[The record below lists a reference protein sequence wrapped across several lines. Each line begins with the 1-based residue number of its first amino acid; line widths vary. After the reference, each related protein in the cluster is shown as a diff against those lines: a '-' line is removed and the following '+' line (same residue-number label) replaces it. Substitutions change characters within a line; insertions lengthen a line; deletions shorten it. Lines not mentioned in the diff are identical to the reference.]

1 MIVTVGSMKS
11 GAGKSKAGR
20 RACLGASPGRAGRVA
35 GRRGQQTT
43 IPLRAEAGRLPAP
56 ACVWFPN
63 HRMLGPQMR
72 SQARRDEVVV
82 LDAGGRYNLALRTAV
97 QLCDVLLVPVRT
109 RSSDVWA
116 LADMVQVID
125 EVSATREG
133 LRAYAVPN
141 AAAPGV
147 SPPNAQEAAVAE
159 FPQFTLLDRT
169 IRQRKALA
177 IALGF
182 GLAVDELTPRDPK
195 ACCEIADLTNIVR
208 ADAVPIRRI
217 SNGNANHQA
226 GGEAGRPPAEAG
238 AQGVMR
244 ESRADH
250 RDAAPGDFDRI
261 ERLARD
267 ARMTRPG
274 LLNLFVHRG
283 LEPGL

>member
-97 QLCDVLLVPVRT
+97 QLCDVLLVPVRP
-109 RSSDVWA
+109 RSADVWA
-116 LADMVQVID
+116 LADMAQVID

-133 LRAYAVPN
+133 LRAYAVLN
-141 AAAPGV
+141 AADPGV
-147 SPPNAQEAAVAE
+147 SPANAQEAAVTE
-159 FPQFTLLDRT
+159 FPQFTLPDRT
-169 IRQRKALA
+169 SNRHVDV
-177 IALGF
+177 IAL
-182 GLAVDELTPRDPK
+182 
-195 ACCEIADLTNIVR
+195 
-208 ADAVPIRRI
+208 
-217 SNGNANHQA
+217 
-226 GGEAGRPPAEAG
+226 PAEPLRTPA
-238 AQGVMR
+238 R
-244 ESRADH
+244 P
-250 RDAAPGDFDRI
+250 AP
-261 ERLARD
+261 
-267 ARMTRPG
+267 
-274 LLNLFVHRG
+274 
-283 LEPGL
+283 